1 MSKGTN
7 RKISDQPF
15 VKYGVKISFPKPTA
29 DLVVSSNSSHYNRC
43 SNHTGKN

>member
-15 VKYGVKISFPKPTA
+15 VKYRVKISFPEPTA
-29 DLVVSSNSSHYNRC
+29 DVVVGSNSSRCKRC